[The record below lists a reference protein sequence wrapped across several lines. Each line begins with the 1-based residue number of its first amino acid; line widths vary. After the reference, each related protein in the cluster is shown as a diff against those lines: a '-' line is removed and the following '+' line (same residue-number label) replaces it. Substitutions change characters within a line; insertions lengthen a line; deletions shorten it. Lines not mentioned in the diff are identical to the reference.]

1 MKTILAAPDLLKIEK
16 ISFCSDEVR
25 LAVKIRLLMAE
36 CPSCGWQSDKA
47 HTDTDDTWPTCL
59 GKALPSN

>member
-25 LAVKIRLLMAE
+25 LVVKTSLLKST
-36 CPSCGWQSDKA
+36 CPSCGRHSDKA
-47 HTDTDDTWPTCL
+47 HSRYQRRLAD
-59 GKALPSN
+59 LPP